1 MAKKGVQASKVH
13 EADYMEQPGIDPS
26 QMEEDSVG
34 WRVTAA
40 DVQGP
45 GNFMALGER
54 SGPFVGDPYSGVS
67 GLGTERAMI
76 TYENGGGGKNIRTK
90 TKA

>member
-1 MAKKGVQASKVH
+1 MAKKGVMADKVFDSNYD
-13 EADYMEQPGIDPS
+13 AQPGIDVS
-26 QMEEDSVG
+26 QMEQDSTA

-45 GNFMALGER
+45 GVFMELGDR
-54 SGPFVGDPYSGVS
+54 SGPQVGDPYSGVS
-67 GLGTERAMI
+67 GLGTVRKMI

-90 TKA
+90 ATT